1 MIQMPVFFCDGKS
14 EKGQLHQIS
23 AFNTG
28 DQLRKVVES
37 SNNEQWKVNLSAA
50 VDPKDAR
57 AIDIKYH
64 LPCWVKHVQRSHQD
78 SQAELEEDKAISIVS
93 ADIKFYYFMNTLL
106 NSGAILNIADVHQ
119 AYKDIFIANGA
130 EDPAITVR

>member
-1 MIQMPVFFCDGKS
+1 MTQIHWYVTRDHKAKHMTQMPVFFCDGKS
-14 EKGQLHQIS
+14 EKRQLHQIS

-57 AIDIKYH
+57 AIDI
-64 LPCWVKHVQRSHQD
+64 
-78 SQAELEEDKAISIVS
+78 
-93 ADIKFYYFMNTLL
+93 
-106 NSGAILNIADVHQ
+106 NITCLV
-119 AYKDIFIANGA
+119 G
-130 EDPAITVR
+130 